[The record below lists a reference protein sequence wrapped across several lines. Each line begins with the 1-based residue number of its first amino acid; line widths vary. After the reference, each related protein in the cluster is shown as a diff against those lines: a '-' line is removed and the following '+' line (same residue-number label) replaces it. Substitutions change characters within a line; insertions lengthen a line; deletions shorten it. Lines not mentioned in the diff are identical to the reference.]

1 MKDPYEV
8 LGVRRDADQATIKK
22 TFRKLAKKLHPDLNP
37 GNKRMEQEFKEANA
51 AYDLLSNPEKRARF
65 DRGEI
70 DASGAERPDH
80 AFYRSAA
87 GRGRRPQGGEAPF
100 EDSRFAEDVIAEIFG
115 GRRAGRGGREIKMRG
130 EDVAYTLSAGF
141 VEAALGGRKRLTL
154 PDGKVL
160 DVTLPPGTEDRQTL
174 RLKGQGGLGI
184 GGGPPG
190 DAYVQVHIEPHPF
203 FTRKDAHVHLELPVA
218 LPEAVLGANVTVP
231 TIDGKVSM
239 KIPPGSN
246 TGTVLRLKGRGI
258 LDRRKGERG
267 DQYVTLKVVL
277 PERPDAELARFLE
290 TWSKTHPYDVRSKS
304 GL

>member
-22 TFRKLAKKLHPDLNP
+22 TFRKIAKKKHPDLNP
-37 GNKRMEQEFKEANA
+37 GNKRMEQEFKEVNA
-51 AYDLLSNPEKRARF
+51 AYDLLSDPEKRARF

-100 EDSRFAEDVIAEIFG
+100 EDARFAEDVIAEIFG

-130 EDVAYTLSAGF
+130 EDIAYTLSAGF
-141 VEAALGGRKRLTL
+141 VEAALGGRKRVTL

-174 RLKGQGGLGI
+174 RLKGQGGPGI

-203 FTRKDAHVHLELPVA
+203 FTRKDAHVHLDLPVT

-239 KIPPGSN
+239 KIPPRSN